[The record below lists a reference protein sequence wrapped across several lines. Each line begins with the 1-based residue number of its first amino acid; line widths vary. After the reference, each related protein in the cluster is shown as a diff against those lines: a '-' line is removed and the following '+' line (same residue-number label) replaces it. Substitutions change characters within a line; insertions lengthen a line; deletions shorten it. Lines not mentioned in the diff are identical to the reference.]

1 MSWFA
6 DPLPVEEMYYRASA
20 TSPWRAKRGTSDVEN
35 TNLHINGVLTAP
47 GHSPELAHSLFTDA
61 LGRRNIRMA
70 INNGDF
76 SVAGVYE
83 LRPLWQ
89 LLSSCNELGSAA
101 IRPPNVDAKSV
112 QYLQFLKADRTPER
126 FGFYASMPATS
137 ARRSRSTVQAV
148 QHEANLPAGKHSS

>member
-1 MSWFA
+1 
-6 DPLPVEEMYYRASA
+6 MYYRASE

-47 GHSPELAHSLFTDA
+47 GHSAQLAQCLFTDA

-76 SVAGVYE
+76 SVKGVYE

-89 LLSSCNELGSAA
+89 LLRSCDDIGSAA

-112 QYLQFLKADRTPER
+112 QYLKFLEGDCSPEQ
-126 FGFYASMPATS
+126 FGFCATKPSTS
-137 ARRSRSTVQAV
+137 ARSSRSTPQAV
-148 QHEANLPAGKHSS
+148 QHEANLPAGMHAG